1 TLDHLTGNAHHIDD
15 IYPLTPMQ
23 AGMVF
28 HTVADTASGA
38 YLDQVCLRLSGVSDP
53 HALGVA
59 WQRVVDRTPV
69 LRSSMVWDATG
80 VTEPLQIVH
89 RHVTVPVTHQDWRGL
104 AEGEIT
110 HRQHQ
115 LVATDRAAGMDLGV
129 APLLRVTIARLAE
142 DEALLVWA
150 FHHVVLD
157 GWSLAQV
164 LGEVC
169 EQYAASVTN
178 RRPELVARR
187 PFRDYLQWLSTQDHD
202 QAQQYWQRVL
212 SGVTSPTPLPYD
224 RTPLQAHHT
233 ESSRNVS
240 VTLTEDEST
249 RVRAFAQ
256 HHGLTV
262 NTVIQGTWALVL
274 SRFSA
279 VHDVMFGTT
288 VSGRP
293 PELSGVESMVGLFIN
308 TIPTRVTIRD
318 DHTVVPWLRE
328 LQTTQIETRRFDFV
342 SLTQLQ
348 SWSDLNPGANLFNS
362 AVVFENYPVDQALI
376 AQSGLRIQHIDA
388 VDTTN
393 FALTLC
399 AYLHE
404 RLGFKLAYDPHLFD
418 AVTIERMAQ
427 QLEMLLHAITTNTH
441 TTVGALP
448 MMTGAQAQQV
458 LVEWNATDRAVPAAT
473 LPELFQAQV
482 VRAPDA
488 TAVVFEGGELSYAE
502 LDTRANRLAHKLIA
516 GGVGPESCVA
526 VAVARSVELVVALW
540 AVLKAGAAYLPVD
553 PDLPEARV
561 AFMLDDADPVMVLD
575 DPLAVGDTEGYPD
588 TDPTDTDRVA
598 PLWPAHPAYV
608 IYTSGSTG
616 KPKGVII
623 PHHGIT
629 NRLAWMQAEYPLGAD
644 DRVLQKT
651 PSSFDVS
658 VWEFFWPLI
667 VGATLVVAKP
677 EGHKDPTYLT
687 GLIKSA
693 AVTTIHFVPSMLRA
707 FLLDPTA
714 ASCTGLRRVFCSG
727 EVLPADLARIFH
739 SALDTNLHN
748 LYGPTEASVDVTY
761 FPCQPQPYDGSVPIG
776 RPVWNT
782 GMYVLDHH
790 LRPLPLG
797 ATGEL
802 FITGIQLARGYL
814 RRPGL
819 TAARFVANPFGGP
832 GARMYRT
839 GDLARW
845 NTRGNL
851 VFSGRVDDQV
861 KIRGFRIEPGEI
873 ESVLGQYPQIGA
885 VTVIARED
893 EPGR

>member
-1 TLDHLTGNAHHIDD
+1 
-15 IYPLTPMQ
+15 
-23 AGMVF
+23 
-28 HTVADTASGA
+28 
-38 YLDQVCLRLSGVSDP
+38 
-53 HALGVA
+53 
-59 WQRVVDRTPV
+59 
-69 LRSSMVWDATG
+69 
-80 VTEPLQIVH
+80 
-89 RHVTVPVTHQDWRGL
+89 
-104 AEGEIT
+104 
-110 HRQHQ
+110 
-115 LVATDRAAGMDLGV
+115 
-129 APLLRVTIARLAE
+129 
-142 DEALLVWA
+142 
-150 FHHVVLD
+150 
-157 GWSLAQV
+157 
-164 LGEVC
+164 
-169 EQYAASVTN
+169 
-178 RRPELVARR
+178 
-187 PFRDYLQWLSTQDHD
+187 
-202 QAQQYWQRVL
+202 
-212 SGVTSPTPLPYD
+212 
-224 RTPLQAHHT
+224 
-233 ESSRNVS
+233 
-240 VTLTEDEST
+240 
-249 RVRAFAQ
+249 
-256 HHGLTV
+256 
-262 NTVIQGTWALVL
+262 
-274 SRFSA
+274 
-279 VHDVMFGTT
+279 
-288 VSGRP
+288 
-293 PELSGVESMVGLFIN
+293 
-308 TIPTRVTIRD
+308 
-318 DHTVVPWLRE
+318 
-328 LQTTQIETRRFDFV
+328 
-342 SLTQLQ
+342 
-348 SWSDLNPGANLFNS
+348 
-362 AVVFENYPVDQALI
+362 
-376 AQSGLRIQHIDA
+376 
-388 VDTTN
+388 
-393 FALTLC
+393 
-399 AYLHE
+399 
-404 RLGFKLAYDPHLFD
+404 
-418 AVTIERMAQ
+418 
-427 QLEMLLHAITTNTH
+427 
-441 TTVGALP
+441 
-448 MMTGAQAQQV
+448 
-458 LVEWNATDRAVPAAT
+458 
-473 LPELFQAQV
+473 
-482 VRAPDA
+482 
-488 TAVVFEGGELSYAE
+488 
-502 LDTRANRLAHKLIA
+502 
-516 GGVGPESCVA
+516 
-526 VAVARSVELVVALW
+526 

-893 EPGR
+893 EPGRVRLVAYLVAAAGSVP